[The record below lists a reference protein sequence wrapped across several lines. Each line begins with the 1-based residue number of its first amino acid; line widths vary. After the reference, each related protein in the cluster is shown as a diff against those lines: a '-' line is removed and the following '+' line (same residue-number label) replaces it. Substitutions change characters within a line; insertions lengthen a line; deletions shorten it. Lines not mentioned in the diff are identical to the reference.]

1 MPVQRILTAE
11 EPLLREKSKKVKRI
25 TDDVQRLVDD
35 MVETMRDAPGVG
47 LAAPQVG
54 ALQRVVVIEV
64 PIRDE
69 ENEDPTE
76 EENGEPRTQLYVLI
90 NPEIVDLSEETI
102 CGEEGCL
109 SVPGY
114 VGEVERATE
123 ATVRYQNRAGR
134 RMKLQGQ
141 GFLARVIQ
149 HEVDHLEGIL
159 YTDRLTSLDTLRPV
173 KTGTEEDSELA
184 AAADQIG

>member
-1 MPVQRILTAE
+1 MAIQRIVLAD
-11 EPLLREKSKKVKRI
+11 EPLLREKSKKVRRI

-54 ALQRVVVIEV
+54 ALQRVVVMEV
-64 PIRDE
+64 PVREEDDE
-69 ENEDPTE
+69 EAN
-76 EENGEPRTQLYVLI
+76 PRTRLYVLI
-90 NPEIVDLSEETI
+90 NPEIIEMSEEII
-102 CGEEGCL
+102 CADEGCL

-114 VGEVERATE
+114 VGEVERAAE
-123 ATVRYQNRAGR
+123 VTVRYLNRAGHKMR
-134 RMKLQGQ
+134 LSGG

-149 HEVDHLEGIL
+149 HEVDHLDGVL

-173 KTGTEEDSELA
+173 EPGTEEEAELEA
-184 AAADQIG
+184 AMA